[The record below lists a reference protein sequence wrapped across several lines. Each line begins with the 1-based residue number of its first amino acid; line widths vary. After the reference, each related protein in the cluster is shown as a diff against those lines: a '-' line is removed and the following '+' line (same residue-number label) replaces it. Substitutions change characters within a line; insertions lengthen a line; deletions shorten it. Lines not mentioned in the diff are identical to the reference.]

1 MRDYLK
7 TTCKGALMCFILT
20 LITSLLF
27 KGCVNRVVIVFLLVV
42 GATTFIIDTVKIN
55 KMKNYNRGLF
65 KDEEKIK
72 DYINMLNE
80 HININIVMFFFIFIV
95 LFLFS
100 GLVYKIWF
108 FNVTHFTMF
117 MMIYFVLYVYIN
129 HKHINEYITTLS
141 EKTNREDEE

>member
-80 HININIVMFFFIFIV
+80 HININIVMF
-95 LFLFS
+95 LFS